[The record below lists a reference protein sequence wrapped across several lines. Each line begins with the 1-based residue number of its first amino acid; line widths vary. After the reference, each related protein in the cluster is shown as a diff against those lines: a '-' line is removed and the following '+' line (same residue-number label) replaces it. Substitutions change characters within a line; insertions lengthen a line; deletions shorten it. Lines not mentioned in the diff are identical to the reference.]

1 MNRFLT
7 LLAVLSCT
15 APAALAQSSVHQLY
29 VNGQPTGGE
38 VAPRMLGNA
47 LYVPLR
53 FVTDHLGGGATWDSA
68 KKTANLKQGTRNM
81 IFVIGETRAVVN
93 GEGRALTAPL
103 RLQRGRVM
111 LPLRDVGNLMGAQV
125 AYNESSGA
133 VFVTVPNGSLNPA
146 IRQGRA
152 ARRSNRPD
160 TSTASS
166 ASQNGTGPVSGSA
179 P

>member
-1 MNRFLT
+1 MKRFLAM
-7 LLAVLSCT
+7 LAVIGCVT
-15 APAALAQSSVHQLY
+15 PVFAQGSVHQLY

-38 VAPRMLGNA
+38 FAPRMLGNT

-53 FVTDHLGGGATWDSA
+53 FVTDHLGGGATWDNA
-68 KKTANLKQGTRNM
+68 KQTANLKQGTRNM
-81 IFVIGETRAVVN
+81 VLVVGSTRAIVN

-103 RLQRGRVM
+103 RLQQGRVL

-125 AYNESSGA
+125 AYNEKSGA
-133 VFVTVPNGSLNPA
+133 VFITVPNGSLNPT

-152 ARRSNRPD
+152 ARNSNRPD
-160 TSTASS
+160 TPATS
-166 ASQNGTGPVSGSA
+166 AGQNGTGAVSGSA

>member
-7 LLAVLSCT
+7 MLAILACT
-15 APAALAQSSVHQLY
+15 TPVLAQSSVHQLY

-38 VAPRMLGNA
+38 VAPRMLGGTV
-47 LYVPLR
+47 YVPLR
-53 FVTDHLGGGATWDSA
+53 FVTDYLGGGATWDH
-68 KKTANLKQGTRNM
+68 KKKIANLQQGTRNM
-81 IFVIGETRAVVN
+81 VFSVGDTRAVVN

-103 RLQRGRVM
+103 RLQRGRVL

-125 AYNESSGA
+125 AYNQSSGA
-133 VFVTVPNGSLNPA
+133 VFVTVPEGSLNPT

-160 TSTASS
+160 TPPS
-166 ASQNGTGPVSGSA
+166 AAAQNGSGTVSGSA